1 MNNPEYDYLF
11 VTGNGYDHL
20 ESLLKTIYGQR
31 AEFKNSLDR
40 FLDGEEFR
48 NCTKFPSSIGEIQ
61 TLTPDSIKKTIL
73 LKIVKKA
80 LLALFYPLKSV

>member
-40 FLDGEEFR
+40 FLDGFR
-48 NCTKFPSSIGEIQ
+48 M
-61 TLTPDSIKKTIL
+61 
-73 LKIVKKA
+73 
-80 LLALFYPLKSV
+80 LFQNIEKS

>member
-1 MNNPEYDYLF
+1 MNIPEYDYLF

-61 TLTPDSIKKTIL
+61 TLTPDSIKKTIF
-73 LKIVKKA
+73 I
-80 LLALFYPLKSV
+80 F

>member
-48 NCTKFPSSIGEIQ
+48 N
-61 TLTPDSIKKTIL
+61 
-73 LKIVKKA
+73 
-80 LLALFYPLKSV
+80 